1 MSHIVDKNFSCSGF
15 IQVLFT
21 NHQRTL
27 SAFCVSRVGFS
38 TASLADFEPW
48 AALREPLRAV
58 AGIPRAPMFPRRMAI
73 VAQTARRCTMRAL
86 CGMSRTTSTRRVAT
100 RTSKVIAGRQR
111 FPTNSVGCTSKAAGK
126 IWALKSGRVSCTL
139 LWCGTTR
146 NCTAEESAAKSQFHE
161 SVQTSTSALIG
172 AWCWCKTPKWA
183 ITSS

>member
-73 VAQTARRCTMRAL
+73 V
-86 CGMSRTTSTRRVAT
+86 
-100 RTSKVIAGRQR
+100 
-111 FPTNSVGCTSKAAGK
+111 VGA
-126 IWALKSGRVSCTL
+126 
-139 LWCGTTR
+139 
-146 NCTAEESAAKSQFHE
+146 
-161 SVQTSTSALIG
+161 SALITG
-172 AWCWCKTPKWA
+172 LQVASWGF
-183 ITSS
+183 IYHLVI